1 MADNIN
7 SINNCDDEKC
17 SPVPINEARLKEI
30 KAMEESEQR
39 LIEDLFS
46 TQANVKADANVK
58 AQSKTIQVK
67 QKKTN
72 LPNKKLTKKPK

>member
-7 SINNCDDEKC
+7 SCDDDDTNC
-17 SPVPINEARLKEI
+17 VPLPINEARLKEI

-46 TQANVKADANVK
+46 SPTN
-58 AQSKTIQVK
+58 TIHSTLVC
-67 QKKTN
+67 QKKTT
-72 LPNKKLTKKPK
+72 LPNKKVLKKPK

>member
-1 MADNIN
+1 MSDNIN
-7 SINNCDDEKC
+7 MCDDDDTVNR
-17 SPVPINEARLKEI
+17 PLPINENRLKEI

>member
-7 SINNCDDEKC
+7 SFNDCDEKC
-17 SPVPINEARLKEI
+17 SPLPINETRLKEI
-30 KAMEESEQR
+30 KAMEEAEQR